1 MTYSVLP
8 QSYRVI
14 VNLLMSSNTYE
25 IAGCMNVALFYLIL
39 SNATTMT
46 LFLSKYVI

>member
-25 IAGCMNVALFYLIL
+25 FAGFMNVVLFCLTL
-39 SNATTMT
+39 SNVTTMF

>member
-14 VNLLMSSNTYE
+14 VNLLMSGNTYE
-25 IAGCMNVALFYLIL
+25 IAGCMNVVLFCLIL
-39 SNATTMT
+39 NNATTMF